1 MARGIPAD
9 VLRHFHNVPL
19 FASVS
24 KKGLRAVVQAATE
37 VDVRAGKV
45 LVTEG
50 ERGRELYVIL
60 RGTAD
65 VTRGGR
71 KLSEL
76 VPGDFFGELA
86 FLHPS
91 PRTATVTARSDM
103 RVMVLGAREMDLIV
117 EREPSVAR
125 QLLAAMA
132 KRVRTVKPSQTD

>member
-1 MARGIPAD
+1 MARGIPSE
-9 VLRHFHNVPL
+9 VVRHFSRVPL
-19 FASVS
+19 FAGVS

-37 VDVRAGKV
+37 VDLRAGKT
-45 LVTEG
+45 LVREG

-76 VPGDFFGELA
+76 VPGDFFGEMALLNPA
-86 FLHPS
+86 
-91 PRTATVTARSDM
+91 PRNATVIARTDM
-103 RVMVLGAREMDLIV
+103 RVMVLGPREMDVIV
-117 EREPSVAR
+117 EREPSVAK

-132 KRVRTVKPSQTD
+132 QRVRTSKPSATD

>member
-1 MARGIPAD
+1 MARGIPSD
-9 VLRHFHNVPL
+9 VLRHFSRVPL
-19 FASVS
+19 FGGVS

-37 VDVRAGKV
+37 IDIAAGKT
-45 LVTEG
+45 LVREG

-76 VPGDFFGELA
+76 IPGDFFGEMALLNPA
-86 FLHPS
+86 
-91 PRTATVTARSDM
+91 PRNATVSARTDM
-103 RVMVLGAREMDLIV
+103 RVMVLGPREMDMIV
-117 EREPSVAR
+117 EREPSVAK

-132 KRVRTVKPSQTD
+132 ERVRAAKPSTTD